1 MTNNEKITV
10 EINDPNTEC
19 YIKIGGV
26 EVRCSREVYLTI
38 KRPIR
43 KEAMREYRGQRPF
56 INGKRCKEDCKSCV
70 NYAFGSCQLASEIS
84 LDKLYMDDGI
94 EITASSNVE
103 LDAEASILAEKMFN
117 ELDDEDPRYK
127 EILSLMIQE
136 YPQRDIAEQLCISDG
151 TVTYYIK
158 KIRAKLNKFR

>member
-1 MTNNEKITV
+1 MTNNKKITV

-56 INGKRCKEDCKSCV
+56 INGKRCKEDCKNCI
-70 NYAFGSCQLASEIS
+70 NYSFGACQLASKIS

-94 EITASSNVE
+94 EISALSNV
-103 LDAEASILAEKMFN
+103 
-117 ELDDEDPRYK
+117 
-127 EILSLMIQE
+127 
-136 YPQRDIAEQLCISDG
+136 IS
-151 TVTYYIK
+151 T
-158 KIRAKLNKFR
+158 